1 MGLGLALAR
10 MSARAMDGDV
20 ILEATGPG
28 GSTFPW
34 LVSGEPAWVASLT

>member
-1 MGLGLALAR
+1 MGLGLAIAR

-28 GSTFPW
+28 GSTFTW
-34 LVSGEPAWVASLT
+34 LVSGERVGPSLT